1 MTDGFDQAL
10 VAGGVALLRAELGPP
25 ALAVYPGGV
34 PNLTPAAAPPYVVTY
49 ATVEWPA
56 VGVGDSLDGLS
67 STPTVRWICH
77 CVGGGVPGATP
88 EDAEVAARA
97 VGQRVRT
104 ALLNKR
110 LVIAG
115 LNLGL
120 IRQEPGAGV
129 PTRVDTTGDPV
140 MDLIVTYRTIAAT

>member
-1 MTDGFDQAL
+1 VTDGYDQAL
-10 VAGGVALLRAELGPP
+10 VAGGIALLRADASLT
-25 ALAVYPGGV
+25 VYPGGV
-34 PNLTPAAAPPYVVTY
+34 PNLTPPAVPPYVVTY
-49 ATVEWPA
+49 ASVEWPPSDA
-56 VGVGDSLDGLS
+56 DSLDGLAG
-67 STPTVRWICH
+67 TPTVRWITH
-77 CVGGGVPGATP
+77 SIGGGVPGATP
-88 EDAEVAARA
+88 EDAEIAARA

-129 PTRVDTTGDPV
+129 PTRDDSTGVPV
-140 MDLIVTYRTIAAT
+140 MDLIVVYRTIATT

>member
-10 VAGGVALLRAELGPP
+10 VAAGIALLRAELGPP
-25 ALAVYPGGV
+25 ALTVYPGGV
-34 PNLTPAAAPPYVVTY
+34 PNLAPAAAPPYVVVYTS
-49 ATVEWPA
+49 VEWPPSDT
-56 VGVGDSLDGLS
+56 DSLDGLS
-67 STPTVRWICH
+67 GSPTVRWICH
-77 CVGGGVPGATP
+77 CVGGGAGATP
-88 EDAEVAARA
+88 EDAEIAARA

-129 PTRVDTTGDPV
+129 PTRDDSTGVPV
-140 MDLIVTYRTIAAT
+140 MDLIVVYRTIAAT